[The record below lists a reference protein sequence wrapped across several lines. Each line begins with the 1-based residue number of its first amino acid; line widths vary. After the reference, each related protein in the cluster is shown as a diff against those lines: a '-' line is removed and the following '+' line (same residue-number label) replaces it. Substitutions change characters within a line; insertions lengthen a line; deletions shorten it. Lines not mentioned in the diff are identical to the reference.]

1 MSTVRVMAALGAFM
15 VAGIGFAQAQPAPTN
30 VGPGRVTCT
39 NAKSCELTIGTP
51 VSLRYK
57 IDPATLP
64 APDKDRLAKCTAKAA
79 ACIATVTGTEDKAG
93 VKASGI
99 KFFN

>member
-1 MSTVRVMAALGAFM
+1 MTTVRVMAAFGGFIM
-15 VAGIGFAQAQPAPTN
+15 AGVSFAQAQPAPTN
-30 VGPGRVTCT
+30 VGPGRITCAS
-39 NAKSCELTIGTP
+39 AKSCELTIGTP

-57 IDPATLP
+57 IDPVALP
-64 APDKDRLAKCTAKAA
+64 SADKDRLAKCTAKAT
-79 ACIATVTGTEDKAG
+79 ACIATVTGTEEKAG